1 MMVDCEKCVHYED
14 NSYCEE
20 CEHCDRNFYDHYEE
34 ATPEIITKREEEER
48 LQAEEKA
55 IDEWISVKISD
66 EFREVF
72 NLAKKCASDMHFRRA
87 FMGVY
92 VSPDGCLVASD
103 TRQIVEI
110 PCKYIPKELFG
121 KCVIKL
127 GENQAG
133 IHTQQRFPKFKHLFM
148 VDKYVMATINEI
160 QFSPLLES
168 KESQYFKSFDIEMEL
183 LKHKDTEIA
192 FQKKYLDLMREVLTG
207 NVAVHY
213 NPEHKLA
220 SVLFVGNN
228 AKMVVVPL
236 RRHVG

>member
-1 MMVDCEKCVHYED
+1 MVDCEKCVHYED

-20 CEHCDRNFYDHYEE
+20 CEHYDRDFYDHYEE
-34 ATPEIITKREEEER
+34 ATPEIIAKREEEER

-133 IHTQQRFPKFKHLFM
+133 IHTEQKFPAFEHYFTLDEKGNQYFKSFN
-148 VDKYVMATINEI
+148 YAMATINEI
-160 QFSPLLES
+160 QFFPLLES
-168 KESQYFKSFDIEMEL
+168 IEVKL

-192 FQKKYLDLMREVLTG
+192 FQKKYLDLMKIILTG
-207 NVAVHY
+207 DIVVYY
-213 NPEHKLA
+213 NPENKLTP
-220 SVLFVGNN
+220 VLFVGNN

-236 RRHVG
+236 RRHAD